1 MVCRRASCRGSGACW
16 ARRRAGSRRRPG
28 LLDGFGF
35 ERVLARGFVLARDD
49 AGHPVTSAAG
59 ATPGTGLALIFH
71 DGERHAT
78 VDGAQTRKKKAKPGK
93 PPGDA
98 QGSLL

>member
-1 MVCRRASCRGSGACW
+1 MLGEATRRLEAQ
-16 ARRRAGSRRRPG
+16 AR
-28 LLDGFGF
+28 LLDGFGDQQ
-35 ERVLARGFVLARDD
+35 VLARGFVLARDD

-78 VDGAQTRKKKAKPGK
+78 VDGAPARTQKAAKKAK

>member
-1 MVCRRASCRGSGACW
+1 MLGEATRRLEAQ
-16 ARRRAGSRRRPG
+16 AR
-28 LLDGFGF
+28 LLDGFGYQQ
-35 ERVLARGFVLARDD
+35 VLARGFVLARDD

-78 VDGAQTRKKKAKPGK
+78 VDGAPARKQKAAKKAK